1 MPDDDRQAELY
12 ELTHELLGA
21 AGLPAYEISN
31 HARPG
36 EESRH
41 NLIYWR
47 SGAWAGI
54 GPGAHGRL
62 DPAGGRLAT
71 EAWRLPKAR
80 LERVEGAGSG
90 ERTRAALSVPEQVEE
105 LLVMGLRLAEGVDLA
120 GLESIAGLPCDQVL
134 EPAALERFVA
144 DGWLALNEGRLAA
157 TAAGRQR
164 LNGILAALLEG
175 TPDQTRA
182 AAPAR

>member
-12 ELTHELLGA
+12 ELTQQRLGA
-21 AGLPAYEISN
+21 AGLAAYEISN

-47 SGAWAGI
+47 SGAWAGV

-62 DPAGGRLAT
+62 DLAEGRHAT
-71 EAWRLPKAR
+71 EAWRLPKAW
-80 LERVEGAGSG
+80 LELVEREGSG
-90 ERTRAALSVPEQVEE
+90 ERSRTPLAHHEQVEE
-105 LLVMGLRLAEGVDLA
+105 VLVMGLRLAEGVELARLEAIAGRPAA
-120 GLESIAGLPCDQVL
+120 GLL
-134 EPAALERFVA
+134 EPVALERFLG
-144 DGWLALNEGRLAA
+144 DGWLELRANRLAA

-164 LNGILAALLEG
+164 LNGILAALLG
-175 TPDQTRA
+175 
-182 AAPAR
+182 